1 MGLGLLLLTSIGKEN
16 IYLSTKPEIT
26 FFKILYKKYTNF
38 SIEATPQFFKSTPN
52 FGRKSSVIISKNAD
66 LLGMTY
72 LYVELPDINSDLNF
86 KWVNKIGLAL
96 INNIEIEIEGS
107 IIDKHYGDWLNIWFE
122 LTKSY
127 GHNKSFNN
135 IIGNKHYLNKYSY
148 TKKSNI
154 LYIPFCFW
162 FCLDSG
168 LALPL
173 ISLMNS
179 DIKINVEFN
188 DFDLCYKVSP
198 NSYIIINENICC
210 FSYKEQLSQNNIII
224 GEFISFDPITQ
235 RLNYNPI
242 RGSFNFIFPIIGIIS
257 NLTVTMKQAIIIENT
272 NNLQN
277 NIPSLLN
284 SYLLVN
290 YIYIDNSERI
300 NFINK
305 SHEYVIQVVQTL
317 PDQIINSVNN
327 IYKLSLYNPIK
338 ILVWRAI
345 LLSNLS
351 KNVNDI
357 FNYGNNLINKNLVV
371 INSIN
376 RMDLNSIIYYT
387 NLQQYQNNLNP
398 IQKGIY
404 MYSFALHP
412 KNLQPS
418 GSINFSKIDDAY
430 LQLTMNKNINYQNSV
445 NLRCYAIQYNLFKV
459 LNGIGGIF
467 FNN

>member
-1 MGLGLLLLTSIGKEN
+1 MGLGLLILSAVGKEN

-38 SIEATPQFFKSTPN
+38 SIEPVPQFFKSTPD
-52 FGRKSSVIISKNAD
+52 FGRKCSVIISKNAD

-72 LYVELPDINSDLNF
+72 LYIELPFINSNLEF
-86 KWVNKIGLAL
+86 KWVEKIGFAL
-96 INNIEIEIEGS
+96 INNIEIEIEGT

-122 LTKSY
+122 LTKSH
-127 GHNKSFNN
+127 GHNKSLNN
-135 IIGNKHYLNKYSY
+135 IIGNKFYLTKYSN
-148 TKKSNI
+148 TKSSNI
-154 LYIPFCFW
+154 LYIPLCFW
-162 FCLDSG
+162 FCLETG

-173 ISLMNS
+173 ISLINS

-188 DFDLCYKVSP
+188 NFNSCYKVSP
-198 NSYIIINENICC
+198 FQYININESICC
-210 FSYKEQLSQNNIII
+210 FEKGEILTQNNIEVC
-224 GEFISFDPITQ
+224 EFINFDPINQ
-235 RLNYNPI
+235 QLNYNPI
-242 RGSFNFIFPIIGIIS
+242 RGLLNTSIPLIGKKSKLQVRLKNSII
-257 NLTVTMKQAIIIENT
+257 V
-272 NNLQN
+272 NNNNYLQYN
-277 NIPSLLN
+277 QPSLITA
-284 SYLLVN
+284 YLLVN

-305 SHEYVIQVVQTL
+305 SQEYVIQVVQTL
-317 PDQIINSVNN
+317 PDQIMNSSNN

-338 ILVWRAI
+338 LIVWRCI
-345 LLSNLS
+345 LLYNL
-351 KNVNDI
+351 NNNDL

-376 RMDLNSIIYYT
+376 RMDLNSVIYYT
-387 NLQQYQNNLNP
+387 NLQKYQYDFNNN
-398 IQKGIY
+398 QEGIY

-430 LQLTMNKNINYQNSV
+430 IQLTLNKNINYQNPV
-445 NLRCYAIQYNLFKV
+445 NFKCYAIQYNLFKV
-459 LNGIGGIF
+459 INGIGGVI

>member
-1 MGLGLLLLTSIGKEN
+1 MGIGLLILSSIGKEN

-38 SIEATPQFFKSTPN
+38 SMEATPQFFKSTPD
-52 FGRKSSVIISKNAD
+52 FGRKCSVIISKNAD

-72 LYVELPDINSDLNF
+72 LYVELPYINSDLNF
-86 KWVNKIGLAL
+86 KWVDKIGYAL
-96 INNIEIEIEGS
+96 INNIEIEIEGN

-122 LTKSY
+122 LTKNH
-127 GHNKSFNN
+127 GHNKSYNN
-135 IIGNKHYLNKYSY
+135 IIGNKPYLTNYSY
-148 TKKSNI
+148 TKSSNI

-162 FCLDSG
+162 FCLDTG

-173 ISLMNS
+173 ISLVNS

-188 DFDLCYKVSP
+188 DFKSCYNVSP
-198 NSYIIINENICC
+198 YNYIIINESLCC
-210 FSYKEQLSQNNIII
+210 FESGEFLSQNNIII

-242 RGSFNFIFPIIGIIS
+242 RGSFINNISIIGNKS
-257 NLTVTMKQAIIIENT
+257 KLSVTLQQSVIIENS
-272 NNLQN
+272 NNLQY

-284 SYLLVN
+284 AYLLVN
-290 YIYIDNSERI
+290 YIYIDNFERVY
-300 NFINK
+300 FLNK

-317 PDQIINSVNN
+317 PDKIINSVNN
-327 IYKLSLYNPIK
+327 IYKLPLYNPIK
-338 ILVWRAI
+338 LIIWRCI
-345 LLSNLS
+345 LLSNL
-351 KNVNDI
+351 NINDL
-357 FNYGNNLINKNLVV
+357 FNYGDNLINKNLVV

-376 RMDLNSIIYYT
+376 RMNLNSIIYYT
-387 NLQQYQNNLNP
+387 NLQKYQYDLNS

-418 GSINFSKIDDAY
+418 GSINFSKINDAY
-430 LQLTMNKNINYQNSV
+430 IQLTMNKNINYQNPVSFK
-445 NLRCYAIQYNLFKV
+445 CYAIQYNLFKAY
-459 LNGIGGIF
+459 NGIGGIN